1 MDKIKFFM
9 ALLLLQLIEVNAF
22 VLGSGGGPM
31 PLWMAMAVF
40 IPFTLCAC
48 LPFIMT
54 CCAYCIDKFN
64 GYRSSKEETLV

>member
-1 MDKIKFFM
+1 ME
-9 ALLLLQLIEVNAF
+9 LLLLQLMEVKAF

-31 PLWMAMAVF
+31 PLWIAMAVF

-54 CCAYCIDKFN
+54 CCAYCIDKIN